1 MAIGPVQN
9 SVNGSLPKV
18 QCFGFQCLDM
28 VIYSNVF
35 AMWLCH
41 AAEQCKA
48 EEVIAVLTFSR
59 KLLLQ
64 ILKHLFT
71 EDYKNHVRHFYYE
84 IGAQKKLTIA

>member
-9 SVNGSLPKV
+9 SVNGSLPKD
-18 QCFGFQCLDM
+18 QCIGFHCLGT

-41 AAEQCKA
+41 AAEKCKA

-64 ILKHLFT
+64 ILKYLFT
-71 EDYKNHVRHFYYE
+71 EDYKNYVRHFYYK
-84 IGAQKKLTIA
+84 IGAQKELTIA